1 MAPTN
6 QQAKAARVKL
16 LAGGKQPKA
25 RVARYLK
32 SRESKLSEGPRV
44 ALLLKGI
51 RCSQS
56 MGAVLKDLRS
66 SLAPNC
72 KVLNK
77 NNAIVAFD
85 TAGQQSLEFLS
96 TKNDA
101 TVFCVAST
109 NKKRPNNL
117 AIGRTFDSQ
126 ILDMAELGILRYKSI
141 ADYDGTVPKK
151 RLGSKPMMLFC
162 GDLWQHD
169 GDCIKLQNMLID
181 LHKGDPSKKV
191 YSAGL
196 DHMIVFTCVLGPDSK
211 PLIHQ
216 RTYHCKLKKNPRG
229 GTVPVPLLTPCG
241 PDMDFCIR
249 RTQMAAPDLWKAAL
263 KQPQGL
269 NNKKKKKNVKN
280 QSTNIFGERIGR
292 LHLEKQD
299 LDARQGKKVKAL
311 RRAEKATAEE
321 EKQAVENELAQEK
334 QELGQ
339 EFKQLYGFEED
350 DTDRRS
356 RKFGTK
362 K

>member
-6 QQAKAARVKL
+6 QQAQAARVKL

-32 SRESKLSEGPRV
+32 SREPKLTEGPRV
-44 ALLLKGI
+44 SLLLKGI
-51 RCSQS
+51 RCSNT
-56 MGAVLKDLRS
+56 MGVVLKDLRA

-72 KVLNK
+72 KLLNK
-77 NNAIVAFD
+77 NNAIVPFD

-101 TVFCVAST
+101 TVFCIAST

-117 AIGRTFDSQ
+117 TIGRTFDSQ
-126 ILDMAELGILRYKSI
+126 VLDMAELGILRYKSLS
-141 ADYDGTVPKK
+141 DYGGTVPKK
-151 RLGSKPMMLFC
+151 RVGSKPMILFC
-162 GDLWQHD
+162 GDLWQHH

-181 LHKGDPSKKV
+181 VHKGDPSKKV
-191 YSAGL
+191 CSAGL
-196 DHMIVFTCVLGPDSK
+196 DHIIVFTSALGPDDT

-229 GTVPVPLLTPCG
+229 GTVPVPFLTPCG
-241 PDMDFCIR
+241 PDMDFVVR
-249 RTQMAAPDLWKAAL
+249 RIQMAAPDLWKAAL
-263 KQPQGL
+263 KQPQGI
-269 NNKKKKKNVKN
+269 KKKKAKN

-311 RRAEKATAEE
+311 RRAEKATAEA
-321 EKQAVENELAQEK
+321 EKQALESELANEK

-339 EFKQLYGFEED
+339 EFKQMFGFEEE
-350 DTDRRS
+350 DTDKR
-356 RKFGTK
+356 RKFGAK

>member
-1 MAPTN
+1 MGPTT

-56 MGAVLKDLRS
+56 MSVVLKDLRS

-72 KVLNK
+72 KLLNK
-77 NNAIVAFD
+77 NNAIVPFD
-85 TAGQQSLEFLS
+85 ATGQQSLEFLS

-101 TVFCVAST
+101 TVFCIAST
-109 NKKRPNNL
+109 NKKRPNNMV
-117 AIGRTFDSQ
+117 IGRTFDSQ

-141 ADYDGTVPKK
+141 SDYDGTVPKK
-151 RLGSKPMMLFC
+151 RVGSKPMMLFC

-169 GDCIKLQNMLID
+169 GDCIKVQNMLID
-181 LHKGDPSKKV
+181 LYKGDPSKKV

-196 DHMIVFTCVLGPDSK
+196 DHIMVFTCVAGPDNNNSK
-211 PLIHQ
+211 PIIHQ

-241 PDMDFCIR
+241 PDMDFEIR

-269 NNKKKKKNVKN
+269 HKKKKAKN

-311 RRAEKATAEE
+311 RRAEKATADE
-321 EKQAVENELAQEK
+321 EKKAVEMELAHEK
-334 QELGQ
+334 EELGQ
-339 EFKQLYGFEED
+339 EFKQLYGFEEE
-350 DTDRRS
+350 DTGRT
-356 RKFGTK
+356 KFGTK